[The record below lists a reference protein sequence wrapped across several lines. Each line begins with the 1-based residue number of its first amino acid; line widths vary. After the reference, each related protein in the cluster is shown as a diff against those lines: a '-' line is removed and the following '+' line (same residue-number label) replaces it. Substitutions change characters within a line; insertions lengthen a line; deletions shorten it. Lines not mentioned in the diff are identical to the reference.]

1 MPDLPVWAEIDLAA
15 LAHNV
20 REISRISGSETELM
34 AVVKA
39 NAYGHGAVEVSENVL
54 ANGASRLA
62 VARLS
67 EGVELR
73 RAGINVPILILGYT
87 PVEQIEEAVKYG
99 LEQTVYGVDYGKTLN
114 QRLAQLGLFLQVHIK
129 VDTGMGRIGIV
140 ADEESSAIQEIKT
153 IYSLPCFRITGIFTH
168 FASADSYDKSYT
180 NSQWRAFSTL
190 MERLS
195 LEGMEFS
202 YRHAANSA
210 AIIDFPETKLNIVR
224 AGIILYGLYP
234 SQEVSK
240 ERILLKPVMSF
251 KSRIAYLKE
260 VPADFS
266 VSYGCTYKTETP
278 ALIATIPTG
287 YADGYSRSLS
297 NRAEVLIRGYRA
309 PVVGR
314 VCMDQFMVDVSNI
327 PNVEAGD
334 EVVLFGRQG
343 KANLP
348 VEEIADLIGTI
359 NYEVVCMVAARVP
372 RIYLNGNK

>member
-1 MPDLPVWAEIDLAA
+1 MPDLPAWAEINLVA

-20 REISRISGSETELM
+20 REISKISGLDTELM

-39 NAYGHGAVEVSENVL
+39 NAYGHGAVEVSGNVL

-73 RAGINVPILILGYT
+73 KAGINVPILILGYT
-87 PVEQIEEAVKYG
+87 PVEQIEEVVKYG
-99 LEQTVYGVDYGKTLN
+99 LEQTVYGIDYGEKLN
-114 QRLAQLGLFLQVHIK
+114 QRLAQQGLFLPVHIK
-129 VDTGMGRIGIV
+129 VDTGMGRIGVV
-140 ADEESSAIQEIKT
+140 ADNESSAIQEIKK
-153 IYSLPCFRITGIFTH
+153 IYFLPFLRIAGIFTH
-168 FASADSYDKSYT
+168 FASADSYDKTYT
-180 NSQWRAFSTL
+180 AKQWRAFDML
-190 MERLS
+190 MEDLDREG
-195 LEGMEFS
+195 LEFP

-210 AIIDFPETKLNIVR
+210 AIIDFPESKLNIVR

-234 SQEVSK
+234 SQEISK
-240 ERILLKPVMSF
+240 EKIILKPVMSF
-251 KSRIAYLKE
+251 KSRIAHLKE
-260 VPADFS
+260 VPGDFS
-266 VSYGCTYKTETP
+266 VSYGCTYKTKETS
-278 ALIATIPTG
+278 LIATIPAG

-297 NRAEVLIRGYRA
+297 NRGEVLIRGSRA

-327 PNVEAGD
+327 PQVEAGD

-343 KANLP
+343 DANLP

-359 NYEVVCMVAARVP
+359 NYEVVCMVSARVP
-372 RIYLNGNK
+372 RIYLR